1 MILAQD
7 RHIDQWM
14 RIEFQEIDLYIGSI
28 DFFFSTKL
36 RRFFSGERI
45 VSSTKVAGSVDVH
58 KPKKVN
64 LTGFIPHTI

>member
-1 MILAQD
+1 MDENRVSRNRPIYRVD
-7 RHIDQWM
+7 R
-14 RIEFQEIDLYIGSI
+14 
-28 DFFFSTKL
+28 FFFSTKL
-36 RRFFSGERI
+36 QRFFSGERI